1 MRMNKKILRRLSL
14 ILAFLLLLG
23 PVMSAP
29 VSAVPSS
36 VDQIRQQITTTYK
49 KAKAYYGWDSFHGLC
64 GALVNA
70 QLYLLGI
77 TNTVL
82 GVDGRDAY
90 DAFKRLNVS
99 SGGFGVKAY
108 PAGLYT
114 VKSALNAITK
124 NGTEDA
130 YNILVGFER
139 TPSVLGR
146 RYGHAVVVHAIIDG
160 TVYFVESYDVSLRG
174 VRYKEGTPLTA
185 SIDEFAEY
193 YASTT
198 TQFDGV
204 IHFGLKTYAD
214 TCTEYP
220 SNAVA
225 NVVAEGS
232 IWSQPCQDA
241 VHESSQVLGELTV
254 GDQVH
259 ITGLYLNTEKQYWY
273 ELSDGEVGYVPAE
286 KLNIVQLRYED
297 VVLSNPTVPTVLTQ
311 GRSFSVKG
319 AITSQSNSIYSLRA
333 RVYRPEADQMVQV
346 INTSDAV
353 EGKAYDLLRSK
364 ISAGLT
370 FRLLEAG
377 QYRYELAA
385 IIANYY
391 VETDKLMTAWN
402 TVTLWSSD
410 FLVVEDKTT
419 AHAVTFDACGGTTA
433 LNQTV
438 IPSGTSVGEMGVAQ
452 RPGHVFLGWFTEAEG
467 GQRVTTDFVPEAD
480 MTLYAHWVS
489 QEQLQKEWMAGG
501 NCWYLYS
508 DGISTMICME
518 LEGALYYFSAMEP
531 MCQNWMVWT
540 DAAV

>member
-1 MRMNKKILRRLSL
+1 MNKIMLRRLSL
-14 ILAFLLLLG
+14 ILAVVLLLG

-29 VSAVPSS
+29 ASAAPVSA
-36 VDQIRQQITTTYK
+36 DQIRQQISATYK
-49 KAKAYYGWDSFHGLC
+49 KAKAFYGWDSFHGLC

-90 DAFKRLNVS
+90 DTFKRLNVS

-114 VKSALNAITK
+114 LQSALNAITK
-124 NGTEDA
+124 NGTVDA
-130 YNILVGFER
+130 YNILVGFEK

-185 SIDEFAEY
+185 SIEEFAVY
-193 YASTT
+193 YANTT

-214 TCTEYP
+214 SCTEYS
-220 SNAVA
+220 SNATGT
-225 NVVAEGS
+225 VVSALS
-232 IWSQPCQDA
+232 IWSQPCEDT
-241 VHESSQVLGELTV
+241 VHGSSQVLGELAV

-259 ITGLYLNTEKQYWY
+259 ITGLYLNTENQYWY
-273 ELSDGEVGYVPAE
+273 ELDGGEGGYIPAE
-286 KLNIVQLRYED
+286 KLSIAQLRYED
-297 VVLSNPTVPTVLTQ
+297 VAVSNPVAPTVLTK

-319 AITSQSNSIYSLRA
+319 AVTAQSNSIYSIRA

-346 INTSDAV
+346 INTSDSV
-353 EGKAYDLLRSK
+353 EGKAYNLLRSK

-370 FRLLEAG
+370 FRTLEAG

-391 VETDKLMTAWN
+391 VENGKLMTAWN

-419 AHAVTFDACGGTTA
+419 AHTVTFDACGGTTV
-433 LNQTV
+433 LNQSV
-438 IPSGTSVGEMGVAQ
+438 VPEGTAVGNLGVAQ
-452 RPGHVFLGWFTEAEG
+452 RPGYVFLGWFTEAEG
-467 GQRVTTDFVPEAD
+467 GQRVDLDFVPQEN
-480 MTLYAHWVS
+480 MTVYAHWVS
-489 QEQLQKEWMAGG
+489 QEQLQNEWLAGG

-508 DGISTMICME
+508 DGVSTMICME
-518 LEGALYYFSAMEP
+518 LEGVLYYFSAMEP
-531 MCQNWMVWT
+531 MCQSWMVWT
-540 DAAV
+540 DTTVSQ